1 MRNIF
6 WLPGRRHRAR
16 ALPRIF
22 FSVAAFAVATLCV
35 AEVSW
40 NQEPGHRWRVLDVPS
55 GGSPGF
61 TRLDAAET
69 GIHFTNAL
77 TDQDGA
83 ANRVLYNGSGVAVGD
98 FNGNGL
104 PDLYFCG
111 LNSSNVLYQN
121 LGGWRF
127 KPVTAE
133 AGVESRG
140 PFDRGAVFADING
153 NGHLDLLITT
163 LNRGVRCFI
172 NLGDGRFVDRTAEA
186 GTASTFGAST
196 LALADVDGD
205 GSLDLYVTHYRTDDI
220 RDRGEVSLQVVGGQ
234 IQPLPE
240 FRDRLVVVD
249 GVLLEYG
256 EPDQLLLN
264 DGHGRFKPVSWTG
277 GAFLDEAGRPL
288 KQAPRDWGL
297 TATFRDVN
305 GNGLPDIYVCNDYW
319 TPDRFWINQGQGRFR
334 AIDRLALRST
344 SASSMGLDFADI
356 NRNGHL
362 DAFVLDMLSR
372 DHRLRKRQKIAQ
384 PQALAPI
391 GTFDDRPQLMR
402 NTLLENRGDGTYREV
417 AWNAGV
423 QASDWSWSVVFLDV
437 DLDGYED
444 LLIAAGHFKDVQDM
458 DATMLIQTRQ
468 RPRDRSLPAAERLRQ
483 FQQELLEHHQLYPR
497 LEMPIIAFR
506 NRGDGTFEEM
516 TEAWGFHELG
526 VHHSIAYGDFDQDG
540 DLDLV
545 VNRLDGSAGVYRNN
559 SSAPR
564 VAVRLRGLPPNT
576 QGIGAHVRFLGG
588 AVPMQ
593 LQEVVAGG
601 RYLAGAEPLLVF
613 ASGND
618 RQDMTIEV
626 RWRSGRR
633 SVVTGVQ
640 PNRIYEIEETGAQP
654 ARDSTPPTLPP
665 PLFQDLSPRIAHRH
679 HELPFDDFARQPLL
693 PFRLSQQGPGLAWFD
708 LDGDGNQD
716 LVVGAGRGGSLRV
729 HLGDGRG
736 GFRVVQSAPDWIAPD
751 DLTACLGWYPQPN
764 QPALLVGVSGYE
776 VPGSAAVLS
785 VTLEGNRLRM
795 QPALDDPPPVIG
807 PLALG
812 SLEGNGN
819 LALFVGCGSL
829 PGLYPTAGASAIYRQ
844 AGHRWVRDEVNSKA
858 VADAGIVNAALWSD
872 LDGDGWPELL
882 LACEWGPIRVYQNEQ
897 GRLTEITQTLGLDSH
912 IGWWRGITTGDLNGN
927 GRLDIIASNW
937 GLNSPFQASPERPLR
952 LVYGDFLDGD
962 RYDLIETE
970 YDPQTSVVVP
980 ARDFNALSPSLP
992 FLYEHYRS
1000 FRQFSET
1007 TVTQMLGEYLVKARE
1022 STATTLASTI
1032 FYNDWPILR
1041 PVPLPRPAQLAPAFA
1056 VAVLDLDGNGHEDI
1070 FLSQN
1075 FFATRLELPRLDAG
1089 RSLWLRA
1096 DGPERWSEVDGQT
1109 SGLLV
1114 YGEQRAAAFADF
1126 DGDGRVDIAI
1136 SQNGA
1141 ETKLYRNQGATPGL
1155 RVRLVGPDSNPAAFG
1170 TLLRLRLT
1178 DGLGPARE
1186 VRANSGYWSQDATV
1200 QVLHA
1205 EKPITGIW
1213 IRWPGGKIQS
1223 REVTPD
1229 EREIELNYSKISD

>member
-1 MRNIF
+1 MILRPRNSAQRVRVF
-6 WLPGRRHRAR
+6 QRVAFSA
-16 ALPRIF
+16 ALL
-22 FSVAAFAVATLCV
+22 AATALC
-35 AEVSW
+35 AADASW
-40 NQEPGHRWRVLDVPS
+40 NQEAGHRWRALHVPP
-55 GGSPGF
+55 GGSAGF
-61 TRLDAAET
+61 TRLDPAQT
-69 GIHFTNAL
+69 GIEFMNTL
-77 TDQDGA
+77 TDRDGA

-111 LNSSNVLYQN
+111 LNSSNVLYMN
-121 LGGWRF
+121 LGNWRF
-127 KPVTAE
+127 QPVTAE

-163 LNRGVRCFI
+163 LDRGVRCFM
-172 NLGDGRFVDRTAEA
+172 NTGDGRFVDWTEEA
-186 GTASTFGAST
+186 GTAGAFGATT

-205 GSLDLYVTHYRTDDI
+205 GTLDLYVTNYRSDDI
-220 RDRGEVSLQVVGGQ
+220 RDRGEVSLQVIGGK
-234 IQPLPE
+234 IQPLPA
-240 FRDRLVVVD
+240 FRDRLIVVD

-256 EPDQLLLN
+256 QPDQLFLN
-264 DGHGRFKPVSWTG
+264 DGQGRFKPVSWTDG
-277 GAFLDEAGRPL
+277 TFLDEEGRPL
-288 KQAPRDWGL
+288 REPPRDWGL

-305 GNGLPDIYVCNDYW
+305 SNGLPDIYVCNDYW
-319 TPDRFWINQGQGRFR
+319 TPDRFWINQGQGTFR
-334 AIDRLALRST
+334 AIDHLALRST
-344 SASSMGLDFADI
+344 SASSMGVDFADI
-356 NRNGHL
+356 TRNGHL

-372 DHRLRKRQKIAQ
+372 DHRLRKRQKLAQ
-384 PQALAPI
+384 SQAPAPI
-391 GTFDDRPQLMR
+391 GSIDHRPQLMR

-417 AWNAGV
+417 AWHAGV

-516 TEAWGFHELG
+516 TEEWGFHDLG
-526 VHHSIAYGDFDQDG
+526 VHHSLAYGDFDQDG

-545 VNRLDGSAGVYRNN
+545 VNQLDGTAGIYRNN

-576 QGIGAHVRFLGG
+576 QGIGAQVRFLRG
-588 AVPMQ
+588 AVPIQ
-593 LQEVVAGG
+593 SQEVVAGG
-601 RYLAGAEPLLVF
+601 RYLAGSEPLLVF
-613 ASGND
+613 ATGRSE
-618 RQDMTIEV
+618 RDMTIEV
-626 RWRSGRR
+626 RWRGGQR
-633 SVVTGVQ
+633 SFVTGVQ
-640 PNRIYEIEETGAQP
+640 PNRLYEIKEAGAQP
-654 ARDSTPPTLPP
+654 AVDPP
-665 PLFQDLSPRIAHRH
+665 PPAPITPQFEDVSSRIAHRH
-679 HELPFDDFARQPLL
+679 HEPAFDDFALQPLL

-708 LDGDGNQD
+708 LDGDGHED
-716 LVVGAGRGGSLRV
+716 LIVGTGRGGSLRV

-736 GFRVVQSAPDWIAPD
+736 GFRMVQSAPHWIAPD
-751 DLTACLGWYPQPN
+751 DLTACLGWHPQPD
-764 QPALLVGVSGYE
+764 QRALLVGVSGYE
-776 VPGSAAVLS
+776 VPGAAAVLS
-785 VTLEGNRLRM
+785 VTLDGTRLRVE
-795 QPALDDPPPVIG
+795 PALDDPPPVVGPMAIG
-807 PLALG
+807 NLDG
-812 SLEGNGN
+812 HGN

-829 PGLYPTAGASAIYRQ
+829 PGRYPTAGASAIYRQ
-844 AGHRWVRDEVNSKA
+844 AGARWVRDEINSQA
-858 VADAGIVNAALWSD
+858 VAHAGIVNAAVWSD

-882 LACEWGPIRVYQNEQ
+882 LACEWGPIRVFQNKK
-897 GRLTEITQTLGLDSH
+897 GRLKEITETLGLDAH

-927 GRLDIIASNW
+927 GRLDIVAANW

-952 LVYGDFLDGD
+952 LVYGDFLDAD
-962 RYDLIETE
+962 RFDLIETE
-970 YDPQTSVVVP
+970 YDPLTGALVP
-980 ARDFNALSPSLP
+980 ARDFNAYAPSFP
-992 FLYEHYRS
+992 FLYERYRS

-1007 TVTQMLGEYLVKARE
+1007 TVAQMLGEYLDKARE

-1032 FYNDWPILR
+1032 FYNDWPNLR

-1056 VAVLDLDGNGHEDI
+1056 VAVLDLDGNGQEDI

-1126 DGDGRVDIAI
+1126 DGDGRIDLAI
-1136 SQNGA
+1136 TQNGA
-1141 ETKLYRNQGATPGL
+1141 ETKLYRNQTGNPGI
-1155 RVRLVGPDSNPAAFG
+1155 RVRLIGSATNPDAIGS
-1170 TLLRLRLT
+1170 LIRLRF
-1178 DGLGPARE
+1178 DDRLGPARE
-1186 VRANSGYWSQDATV
+1186 LRAGSGYWSQDAAM
-1200 QVLHA
+1200 QILHA
-1205 EKPITGIW
+1205 DEPVTGIW
-1213 IRWPGGKIQS
+1213 IRWPGGQTEL
-1223 REVTPD
+1223 REVLEN
-1229 EREIELNYSKISD
+1229 EREITIVQHTN